1 VEYLP
6 LQIRGDIERP
16 AVLWAT
22 VVGPD
27 GESKGFRLVLPP
39 GTTEAGLP
47 ITVEGNDQFDLSTRQ
62 YVVILK
68 ALSQVTTG
76 EYVGTATVVEDDPAP
91 TLTFEA
97 TTGRVAEGGTL
108 VFTATLSAPIATDL
122 WYGLTLGEVP
132 GQPTLWT
139 DDVTPEFLMTWAG
152 WIADPPTPLWETVY
166 PTINIPAG
174 ATTATFEI
182 PTVADGIAEGSE
194 KITVTLQG
202 WDDPL
207 LPVPITL
214 RGAVHD
220 G

>member
-1 VEYLP
+1 M
-6 LQIRGDIERP
+6 RP
-16 AVLWAT
+16 AALWAT

-27 GESKGFRLVLPP
+27 GKSKGFRLVLPP

-62 YVVILK
+62 YVVILR

-108 VFTATLSAPIATDL
+108 VFTATLSAPIAIDL

-132 GQPTLWT
+132 GKPTLYT
-139 DDVTPEFLMTWAG
+139 DDVTPEFLLQWAG
-152 WIADPPTPLWETVY
+152 WIPDPAQPLWQNVW
-166 PTINIPAG
+166 PSLNIPAG
-174 ATTATFEI
+174 ATTGTLEI
-182 PTVADGIAEGSE
+182 PTVADGIVEGRE
-194 KITVTLQG
+194 YITVTLSG
-202 WDDPL
+202 WEDPL
-207 LPVPITL
+207 LPVPITVTGIV
-214 RGAVHD
+214 RD